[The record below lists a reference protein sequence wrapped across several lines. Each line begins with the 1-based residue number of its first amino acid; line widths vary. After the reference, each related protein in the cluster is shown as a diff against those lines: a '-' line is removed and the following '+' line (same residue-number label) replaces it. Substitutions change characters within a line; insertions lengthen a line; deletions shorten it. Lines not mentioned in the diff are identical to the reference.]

1 MAWTAPRTWV
11 AAETLTAAL
20 MNAQVR
26 DNWNAAFPVGSL
38 HWRMQSETGVETTVD
53 GFGLETNGV
62 AVSRTTYSDL
72 QTKLSGLSYPFGSG
86 NGTTTMNLPDLRGR
100 SPVMCGSHADVDIGD
115 SDGVSESSRTPKN
128 AAHTHTG
135 PSHTHTVSITTG
147 GPSGTIGFN
156 TLGSAGS
163 PGSETHTHSV
173 SGSTAAGGTG
183 NTGSGGAYSGSF
195 QTVGIMIVKY
205 APSVF

>member
-1 MAWTAPRTWV
+1 M
-11 AAETLTAAL
+11 L
-20 MNAQVR
+20 NAHVR

-38 HWRMQSETGVETTVD
+38 HWRMQSETSVETTVD

-62 AVSRTTYSDL
+62 AVSRTTYADL

-115 SDGVSESSRTPKN
+115 SDGVSESNRTPKN

-135 PSHTHTVSITTG
+135 PSHTHSFSATTSTHTGTEVEGVTETGDNSGPHSHTVSGTTG
-147 GPSGTIGFN
+147 S
-156 TLGSAGS
+156 
-163 PGSETHTHSV
+163 
-173 SGSTAAGGTG
+173 GGTG
-183 NTGSGGAYSGSF
+183 NTGSGGAYTGAF
-195 QTVGIMIVKY
+195 QTVGILIVKY
-205 APSVF
+205 APTVF

>member
-20 MNAQVR
+20 MNAHVR
-26 DNWNAAFPVGSL
+26 DNFNAAFPVGSL
-38 HWRMQSETGVETTVD
+38 HWRMQSETSIETTVD

-62 AVSRTTYSDL
+62 AVSRSTYSAL

-135 PSHTHTVSITTG
+135 PSHTHAAGSYGVTITGNANATTG
-147 GPSGTIGFN
+147 PNTGANIG
-156 TLGSAGS
+156 AY
-163 PGSETHTHSV
+163 SV
-173 SGSTAAGGTG
+173 SGTSASGGTG

-205 APSVF
+205 

>member
-1 MAWTAPRTWV
+1 
-11 AAETLTAAL
+11 
-20 MNAQVR
+20 
-26 DNWNAAFPVGSL
+26 
-38 HWRMQSETGVETTVD
+38 MQSETSVETTVD
-53 GFGLETNGV
+53 GFGLETNGT

-135 PSHTHTVSITTG
+135 PSHTHSFSATSG
-147 GPSGTIGFN
+147 GPSATASWITN
-156 TLGSAGS
+156 GSAGS
-163 PGSETHTHSV
+163 AGDANHTHSV
-173 SGSTAAGGTG
+173 SGTTGSGGTG
-183 NTGSGGAYSGSF
+183 NTGSGGAYSGAF
-195 QTVGIMIVKY
+195 QTVGILIVKY
-205 APSVF
+205 APTVF